1 MYTIYNEY
9 ILQHGGGGVP
19 LRLLY
24 VQARLRNSPREAFQ
38 MLLLNT
44 QQPRL
49 PQIYDV
55 NPIVIFLHKICF
67 AVTADAGQVGSS

>member
-24 VQARLRNSPREAFQ
+24 VQARLWNPPREAFQ

-55 NPIVIFLHKICF
+55 NPIVIFLHKICS
-67 AVTADAGQVGSS
+67 AVTAGAWQVGSS

>member
-9 ILQHGGGGVP
+9 ISQHGGGRVP

-24 VQARLRNSPREAFQ
+24 VQARLRNPPREAFQ

-55 NPIVIFLHKICF
+55 NPIVIFLHKICS
-67 AVTADAGQVGSS
+67 AVTAGAWQVGSS

>member
-24 VQARLRNSPREAFQ
+24 VQARLRNPPREAFQ

-55 NPIVIFLHKICF
+55 NPIVIFLHKICS
-67 AVTADAGQVGSS
+67 AVTAGAWQVGSS